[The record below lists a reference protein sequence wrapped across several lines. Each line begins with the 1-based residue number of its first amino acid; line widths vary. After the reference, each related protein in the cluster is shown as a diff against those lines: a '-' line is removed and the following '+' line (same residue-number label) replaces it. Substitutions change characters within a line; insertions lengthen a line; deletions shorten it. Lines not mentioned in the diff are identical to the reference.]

1 MDPNQQ
7 NNKKN
12 NKNGKNNKNLRGVLT
27 LIAWAV
33 ALTVV
38 FNYLG
43 AYAGNNAN
51 RTTSHEVTYSQF
63 IAMVKAEDI
72 QSIEFKDST
81 IYIDPTDD
89 YVYTDEQGKTYPGK
103 DVTLYTTQLNNPY
116 LFALLDEHPSIS
128 YTEPYQA
135 PMSPVLELMVAYVL
149 PVILLMGLF
158 MLLMR
163 IMSKNGGGIGGIG
176 NVGKANAKVYME
188 KSTGVTFKDVAGQDE
203 AKESLEEII
212 DFLHNPGKYAAIGAR
227 LPKGALLVGSPGT
240 GKTLLAKAVAGEA
253 GVPFFSISGS
263 DFVEMFVGVG
273 ASRVRDLF
281 KEAAKV
287 APCIIFIDEIDTIG
301 KSRDGGR
308 FGGNDEREQTLNQ
321 LLAELDGFDPT
332 KGVIVLGA
340 TNRPEVLDKAL
351 LRPGRFDRRI
361 TVDRPNLA
369 GRLATLQVHTRNI
382 HLAEDVDL
390 NKIAQATA
398 GCVGADLAN
407 LVNEAALRAV
417 RKGRKAVN
425 QNDLLV
431 SFEVVIAG
439 SEKKGT
445 VITEDEKRIIA
456 YHEVGHALVAA
467 KQKNAQPVSKITI
480 VPHTQGALGYT
491 LHLPE
496 EEKFLMS
503 REDILTEI
511 RTLLA
516 GRSSEEVV
524 CNTMTSGAA
533 NDIERATELAR
544 NLVARFGMCEE
555 FDMMALGTVNTQ
567 YLDDTYS
574 MSCAQETYAAADRA
588 VIKIIRQ
595 CHQEAKE
602 ILEANRELLD
612 KIAAYLLKKETI
624 TGQEMMAIIE
634 GRDPETVDNYGATR
648 EEEPKSF
655 RPSTPAVIEAPA
667 KHISMVSEPVPMP
680 DFDEATQ
687 PEQQPEEQPAEPS
700 QPEEPAEP
708 SQPDQPESEE
718 KND

>member
-1 MDPNQQ
+1 MDPN
-7 NNKKN
+7 NKKDQ
-12 NKNGKNNKNLRGVLT
+12 KNNQNRNRNMRGVVT
-27 LIAWAV
+27 LIIWALV
-33 ALTVV
+33 LTVV
-38 FNYLG
+38 FNYIN
-43 AYAGNNAN
+43 AYSNNLTKRAS
-51 RTTSHEVTYSQF
+51 SHEIPYSQL
-63 IAMVKAEDI
+63 IDLIQEDQVAELK
-72 QSIEFKDST
+72 IENGVLYATPVDG
-81 IYIDPTDD
+81 
-89 YVYTDEQGKTYPGK
+89 YVYTEEAADKNKEPKSYTQSEKTPLI
-103 DVTLYTTQLNNPY
+103 LYTTALND
-116 LFALLDEHPSIS
+116 ASLLPLLEEHNVK
-128 YTEPYQA
+128 YTSPVQTQ
-135 PMSPVLELMVAYVL
+135 MSPILEFMIAYIL
-149 PVILLMGLF
+149 PVIVMVALF
-158 MLLMR
+158 MLVMR
-163 IMSKNGGGIGGIG
+163 IMAKNGGGIGGIG
-176 NVGKANAKVYME
+176 SVGKSNAKVYME

-212 DFLHNPGKYAAIGAR
+212 DFLHNPQKYTAIGAR

-253 GVPFFSISGS
+253 NVPFFSISGS

-308 FGGNDEREQTLNQ
+308 FGGGNDEREQTLNQ
-321 LLAELDGFDPT
+321 LLAELDGFDPG
-332 KGVIVLGA
+332 KGIIVLGA

-369 GRLATLQVHTRNI
+369 GRLATLQVHTRSI
-382 HLAEDVDL
+382 HLAEDVNL
-390 NKIAQATA
+390 EKIAQATA

-417 RKGRKAVN
+417 RLGRSAVN
-425 QNDLLV
+425 QNDLLAA
-431 SFEVVIAG
+431 FETVIAG

-445 VITEDEKRIIA
+445 VITDEEKRIIA

-503 REDILTEI
+503 REDILAEI

-524 CNTMTSGAA
+524 CHTMTSGAA
-533 NDIERATELAR
+533 NDIERATEMAR

-555 FDMMALGTVNTQ
+555 FDMMALGSVQNQ
-567 YLDDTYS
+567 YLDGTYS

-588 VIKIIRQ
+588 VIAIIRQ
-595 CHQEAKE
+595 CHEDARRM
-602 ILEANRELLD
+602 LEENRELLD

-648 EEEPKSF
+648 EEKQPLF
-655 RPSTPAVIEAPA
+655 RPSSPEVIEAPA
-667 KHISMVSEPVPMP
+667 KHIHIVSEPVPS
-680 DFDEATQ
+680 
-687 PEQQPEEQPAEPS
+687 PEEQT
-700 QPEEPAEP
+700 PEEQTPEEA
-708 SQPDQPESEE
+708 QPDRDPEENE
-718 KND
+718 HK

>member
-1 MDPNQQ
+1 MAD
-7 NNKKN
+7 NNKN
-12 NKNGKNNKNLRGVLT
+12 NKNSNRLRGVLT
-27 LIAWAV
+27 LVLWAV
-33 ALTVV
+33 VLTVAM
-38 FNYLG
+38 NYIS
-43 AYAGNNAN
+43 AYSGNTAN
-51 RTTSHEVTYSQF
+51 KTSSHEIKYSQM
-63 IAMVKAEDI
+63 IDMVEKDQVDEI
-72 QSIEFKDST
+72 LFKDST
-81 IYIDPTDD
+81 IYITP
-89 YVYTDEQGKTYPGK
+89 VEGYTYTEEAKENSTEKPKSYTQSK
-103 DVTLYTTQLNNPY
+103 DAKLTLYTAQLSDSQ
-116 LFALLDEHPSIS
+116 LLSLLEEHNVA
-128 YTEPYQA
+128 YTGYYKAE
-135 PMSPVLELMVAYVL
+135 MNPVLVFMASYVL
-149 PVILLMGLF
+149 PIIIMVGLF
-158 MLLMR
+158 MLVMR
-163 IMSKNGGGIGGIG
+163 FLSKSGGGGFGGIGS
-176 NVGKANAKVYME
+176 VGKSNAKVYME

-212 DFLHNPGKYAAIGAR
+212 DFLHNPGRYTAIGAK

-263 DFVEMFVGVG
+263 GFVEMFVGVG

-287 APCIIFIDEIDTIG
+287 APCIIFIDEIDAIG
-301 KSRDGGR
+301 KTRDSRFG
-308 FGGNDEREQTLNQ
+308 GGNDEREQTLNQ
-321 LLAELDGFDPT
+321 LLAEMDGFDPS
-332 KGVIVLGA
+332 KGIIVLAA

-369 GRLATLQVHTRNI
+369 GRLATLQVHTRTI
-382 HLAEDVDL
+382 KLAEDVDL
-390 NKIAQATA
+390 EKIAQATA

-417 RKGRKAVN
+417 RKGRRAVN

-431 SFEVVIAG
+431 SFELVIAG

-445 VITEDEKRIIA
+445 VITEQEKRIIA

-503 REDILTEI
+503 KEDILAEI

-533 NDIERATELAR
+533 NDIERATEMAR

-555 FDMMALGTVNTQ
+555 FDMMALGTVQNQ
-567 YLDDTYS
+567 YLDGSYS
-574 MSCAQETYAAADRA
+574 MSCAQETYAAADRET
-588 VIKIIRQ
+588 IKIIRQ
-595 CHQEAKE
+595 CHKEAKE

-648 EEEPKSF
+648 EPEQKLF
-655 RPSTPAVIEAPA
+655 RPSVPETIEAPA
-667 KHISMVSEPVPMP
+667 KHINIVSQPIPMP
-680 DFDEATQ
+680 DFDEK
-687 PEQQPEEQPAEPS
+687 PEEGEKPDEKS
-700 QPEEPAEP
+700 DDKPEEET
-708 SQPDQPESEE
+708 SGDDQ
-718 KND
+718 KA

>member
-1 MDPNQQ
+1 MA
-7 NNKKN
+7 NNDQN
-12 NKNGKNNKNLRGVLT
+12 NKNGKGRNNLRGILTLVAWALVLT
-27 LIAWAV
+27 V
-33 ALTVV
+33 A
-38 FNYLG
+38 FNYFS
-43 AYAGNNAN
+43 AYNRNAASKA
-51 RTTSHEVTYSQF
+51 TSHEIKYSE
-63 IAMVKAEDI
+63 MVALIESGKAAEV
-72 QSIEFKDST
+72 QFKDDAIYVTPVEGYTYTEEQDENST
-81 IYIDPTDD
+81 TPPKS
-89 YVYTDEQGKTYPGK
+89 YTQSK
-103 DVTLYTTQLNNPY
+103 DSQLTLYAAYLKNVSDTTLV
-116 LFALLDEHPSIS
+116 ALLREHNVA
-128 YTEPYQA
+128 YTSAYETQ
-135 PMSPVLELMVAYVL
+135 MNPVLVFMVQYIL
-149 PVILLMGLF
+149 PTIIMVGLLMLVF
-158 MLLMR
+158 RMLA
-163 IMSKNGGGIGGIG
+163 KNGGGGFGGIG
-176 NVGKANAKVYME
+176 SVGKSNAKVYME

-212 DFLHNPGKYAAIGAR
+212 DFLHNPGKYTAIGAK

-301 KSRDGGR
+301 KSRDASK

-321 LLAELDGFDPT
+321 LLAELDGFDPS

-382 HLAEDVDL
+382 RLAEDVDL

-431 SFEVVIAG
+431 SFELVIAG

-445 VITEDEKRIIA
+445 VITEAEKRIIA

-503 REDILTEI
+503 REDILAEI

-516 GRSSEEVV
+516 GRSSEEIV
-524 CNTMTSGAA
+524 CDTMTSGAA
-533 NDIERATELAR
+533 NDIERATEMAR
-544 NLVARFGMCEE
+544 NLVARFGMCDE
-555 FDMMALGTVNTQ
+555 FDMMALGTIQSQ
-567 YLDDTYS
+567 YLDGGYS
-574 MSCAQETYAAADRA
+574 MTCAQETYAAADRET
-588 VIKIIRQ
+588 IKIIRQ
-595 CHQEAKE
+595 CHEEAKQ
-602 ILEANRELLD
+602 ILRDNRELLD

-648 EEEPKSF
+648 EPDQKLF
-655 RPSTPAVIEAPA
+655 RPSVPETIEAPA
-667 KHISMVSEPVPMP
+667 KHINIVSL
-680 DFDEATQ
+680 
-687 PEQQPEEQPAEPS
+687 S
-700 QPEEPAEP
+700 LIHI
-708 SQPDQPESEE
+708 
-718 KND
+718 

>member
-1 MDPNQQ
+1 MDS
-7 NNKKN
+7 KN
-12 NKNGKNNKNLRGVLT
+12 NKNNKNSKNNRNLRGVLV
-27 LIAWAV
+27 LLAWAV
-33 ALTVV
+33 VLTIG
-38 FNYLG
+38 FNYFA
-43 AYAGNNAN
+43 AYTCNTAN
-51 RTTSHEVTYSQF
+51 KSTSFEVDFSALADLVREDK
-63 IAMVKAEDI
+63 IARVEFEDSKI
-72 QSIEFKDST
+72 FAT
-81 IYIDPTDD
+81 PIDG
-89 YVYTDEQGKTYPGK
+89 YVYTDNSGKTPKTYTNSEK
-103 DVTLYTTQLNNPY
+103 TKVILYTTHINSTSFY
-116 LFALLDEHPSIS
+116 ELLDEHHVAYTAPVQEQMSPILQFMIS
-128 YTEPYQA
+128 YILPTI
-135 PMSPVLELMVAYVL
+135 LMLGA
-149 PVILLMGLF
+149 F
-158 MLLMR
+158 MLVMR
-163 IMSKNGGGIGGIG
+163 LLSRSSGGIGGIG
-176 NVGKANAKVYME
+176 SVGKSNAKVYME
-188 KSTGVTFKDVAGQDE
+188 KQTGVTFKDVAGQDE

-212 DFLHNPGKYAAIGAR
+212 DFLHNPGKYTAIGAK

-253 GVPFFSISGS
+253 NVPFFSISGS

-301 KSRDGGR
+301 KSRDASR

-321 LLAELDGFDPT
+321 LLAELDGFDPS

-369 GRLATLQVHTRNI
+369 GRLATLQVHTKNI
-382 HLAEDVDL
+382 HLAEDVNL
-390 NKIAQATA
+390 EKIAQATA

-431 SFEVVIAG
+431 AFEVVIAG

-445 VITEDEKRIIA
+445 VITDEEKRIIA

-503 REDILTEI
+503 KEDILAEI

-516 GRSSEEVV
+516 GRSSEEIV

-533 NDIERATELAR
+533 NDIERATEMAR
-544 NLVARFGMCEE
+544 NLVARFGMCDE
-555 FDMMALGTVNTQ
+555 FDMMALGTIQSQ
-567 YLDDTYS
+567 YLDGGYS
-574 MSCAQETYAAADRA
+574 MTCAQETYAAADRET
-588 VIKIIRQ
+588 IKIIRQ
-595 CHQEAKE
+595 CHQEAKQ
-602 ILEANRELLD
+602 ILRDNRELLD

-648 EEEPKSF
+648 EDSAPQKAF
-655 RPSTPAVIEAPA
+655 RPSAPNVIEAPA
-667 KHISMVSEPVPMP
+667 KHINIVSEPIPMP
-680 DFDEATQ
+680 DFDH
-687 PEQQPEEQPAEPS
+687 PEDKPEEK
-700 QPEEPAEP
+700 PEEKPEDKPQADK
-708 SQPDQPESEE
+708 PDNTPTEE
-718 KND
+718 

>member
-1 MDPNQQ
+1 MDPN
-7 NNKKN
+7 NKKDQ
-12 NKNGKNNKNLRGVLT
+12 KNNQNRNRNMRGVVT
-27 LIAWAV
+27 LIIWALV
-33 ALTVV
+33 LTVV
-38 FNYLG
+38 FNYIN
-43 AYAGNNAN
+43 AYSNNLTKRAS
-51 RTTSHEVTYSQF
+51 SHEIPYSQL
-63 IAMVKAEDI
+63 IDLIQENQVAELK
-72 QSIEFKDST
+72 IENGVLYATPVDG
-81 IYIDPTDD
+81 
-89 YVYTDEQGKTYPGK
+89 YVYTEEATDKNKEPKSYTQSEKTPLI
-103 DVTLYTTQLNNPY
+103 LYTTALND
-116 LFALLDEHPSIS
+116 ASLLPLLEEHNVK
-128 YTEPYQA
+128 YTSPVQTQ
-135 PMSPVLELMVAYVL
+135 MSPILEFMIAYIL
-149 PVILLMGLF
+149 PVIVMVALF
-158 MLLMR
+158 MLVMR
-163 IMSKNGGGIGGIG
+163 IMAKNGGGIGGIG
-176 NVGKANAKVYME
+176 SVGKSNAKVYME

-212 DFLHNPGKYAAIGAR
+212 DFLHNPQKYTAIGAR

-253 GVPFFSISGS
+253 NVPFFSISGS

-308 FGGNDEREQTLNQ
+308 FGGGNDEREQTLNQ
-321 LLAELDGFDPT
+321 LLAELDGFDPG
-332 KGVIVLGA
+332 KGIIVLGA
-340 TNRPEVLDKAL
+340 TNRSEVLDKAL

-382 HLAEDVDL
+382 HLAEDVNL
-390 NKIAQATA
+390 EKIAQATA

-417 RKGRKAVN
+417 RLGRSAVN
-425 QNDLLV
+425 QNDLLAA
-431 SFEVVIAG
+431 FETVIAG

-445 VITEDEKRIIA
+445 VITDEEKRIIA

-503 REDILTEI
+503 REDILAEI

-524 CNTMTSGAA
+524 CHTMTSGAA
-533 NDIERATELAR
+533 NDIERATEMAR

-555 FDMMALGTVNTQ
+555 FDMMALGSVQNQ
-567 YLDDTYS
+567 YLDGTYS

-588 VIKIIRQ
+588 VIAIIRQ
-595 CHQEAKE
+595 CHEDARRM
-602 ILEANRELLD
+602 LEENRELLD

-648 EEEPKSF
+648 EEKQPLF
-655 RPSTPAVIEAPA
+655 RPSSPEVIEAPA
-667 KHISMVSEPVPMP
+667 KHIHIVSEPVPS
-680 DFDEATQ
+680 
-687 PEQQPEEQPAEPS
+687 PEEPQTPEEQT
-700 QPEEPAEP
+700 PEEAPQEP
-708 SQPDQPESEE
+708 KSDPEENE
-718 KND
+718 HK

>member
-1 MDPNQQ
+1 MDPN
-7 NNKKN
+7 NKKDQ
-12 NKNGKNNKNLRGVLT
+12 KNNQNRNRNMRGVVT
-27 LIAWAV
+27 LIIWALV
-33 ALTVV
+33 LTVV
-38 FNYLG
+38 FNYIN
-43 AYAGNNAN
+43 AYSNNLTKRAS
-51 RTTSHEVTYSQF
+51 SHEIPYSQL
-63 IAMVKAEDI
+63 IDLIQEDQVAELK
-72 QSIEFKDST
+72 IENGVLYATPVDG
-81 IYIDPTDD
+81 
-89 YVYTDEQGKTYPGK
+89 YVYTEEATDKNKEPKSYTQSEKTPLI
-103 DVTLYTTQLNNPY
+103 LYTTALND
-116 LFALLDEHPSIS
+116 ASLLPLLEEHNVK
-128 YTEPYQA
+128 YTSPVQTQ
-135 PMSPVLELMVAYVL
+135 MSPILEFMITYVL
-149 PVILLMGLF
+149 PVIVLAALF
-158 MLLMR
+158 MLVMR
-163 IMSKNGGGIGGIG
+163 IMAKNGGIGGIG
-176 NVGKANAKVYME
+176 SVGKSNAKVYME

-212 DFLHNPGKYAAIGAR
+212 DFLHNPQKYTAIGAR

-253 GVPFFSISGS
+253 NVPFFSISGS

-308 FGGNDEREQTLNQ
+308 FGGGNDEREQTLNQ
-321 LLAELDGFDPT
+321 LLAELDGFDPG
-332 KGVIVLGA
+332 KGIIVLGA
-340 TNRPEVLDKAL
+340 TNRPDVLDKAL

-382 HLAEDVDL
+382 HLAEDVNL
-390 NKIAQATA
+390 EKIAQATA

-417 RKGRKAVN
+417 RLGRSAVN
-425 QNDLLV
+425 QNDLLAA
-431 SFEVVIAG
+431 FETVIAG

-445 VITEDEKRIIA
+445 VITDEEKRIIA

-503 REDILTEI
+503 REDILAEI

-524 CNTMTSGAA
+524 CHTMTSGAA
-533 NDIERATELAR
+533 NDIERATEMAR

-555 FDMMALGTVNTQ
+555 FDMMALGSVQNQ
-567 YLDDTYS
+567 YLDGTYS

-588 VIKIIRQ
+588 VVAIIRQ
-595 CHQEAKE
+595 CHEDARRM
-602 ILEANRELLD
+602 LEENRELLD

-648 EEEPKSF
+648 EEKQPLF
-655 RPSTPAVIEAPA
+655 RPSSPEVIEAPA
-667 KHISMVSEPVPMP
+667 KHIHIVSEPVPSP
-680 DFDEATQ
+680 GDPQT
-687 PEQQPEEQPAEPS
+687 PEEKS
-700 QPEEPAEP
+700 PEEKSPEEA
-708 SQPDQPESEE
+708 QPDRDPEESEQ
-718 KND
+718 K